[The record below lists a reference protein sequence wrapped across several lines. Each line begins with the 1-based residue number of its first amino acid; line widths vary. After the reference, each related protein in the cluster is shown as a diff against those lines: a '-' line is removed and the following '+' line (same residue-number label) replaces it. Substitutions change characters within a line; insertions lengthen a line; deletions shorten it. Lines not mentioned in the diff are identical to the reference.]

1 MPLLRQARQ
10 DHGLLGR
17 GVLSFPFTDNITK
30 NGTLRCSVFFLYF
43 DNFCVIMNLSLS
55 GGKALHT
62 TAGGSAPLPKGGEA
76 HANYFD
82 IPYLRIGIYY
92 QGKKREPPPWPVTV
106 LSF

>member
-1 MPLLRQARQ
+1 MRHSRLAGRCPNLGSLFLPQAA
-10 DHGLLGR
+10 
-17 GVLSFPFTDNITK
+17 VA
-30 NGTLRCSVFFLYF
+30 SVA
-43 DNFCVIMNLSLS
+43 S
-55 GGKALHT
+55 
-62 TAGGSAPLPKGGEA
+62 GGSAPLPKGGEA

>member
-1 MPLLRQARQ
+1 
-10 DHGLLGR
+10 
-17 GVLSFPFTDNITK
+17 
-30 NGTLRCSVFFLYF
+30 
-43 DNFCVIMNLSLS
+43 MNLSLS

-92 QGKKREPPPWPVTV
+92 QGKKQENRENPPPWPVTV

>member
-1 MPLLRQARQ
+1 MYAPAAASPPRPWSTGAWR
-10 DHGLLGR
+10 
-17 GVLSFPFTDNITK
+17 TK
-30 NGTLRCSVFFLYF
+30 LFLYF

>member
-1 MPLLRQARQ
+1 MAIRFASYRHFLCCCLVRYAPV
-10 DHGLLGR
+10 DHGLGGLAAAGADIAQ
-17 GVLSFPFTDNITK
+17 VLLLE
-30 NGTLRCSVFFLYF
+30 G
-43 DNFCVIMNLSLS
+43 
-55 GGKALHT
+55 HT

>member
-1 MPLLRQARQ
+1 MTEIMPVPRNLILLSYQQGAS
-10 DHGLLGR
+10 
-17 GVLSFPFTDNITK
+17 VL
-30 NGTLRCSVFFLYF
+30 RFFLYF

>member
-1 MPLLRQARQ
+1 MLR
-10 DHGLLGR
+10 
-17 GVLSFPFTDNITK
+17 
-30 NGTLRCSVFFLYF
+30 FFLYF

-62 TAGGSAPLPKGGEA
+62 TAGGSAPLPKRGEA

>member
-17 GVLSFPFTDNITK
+17 GVLSFPFT
-30 NGTLRCSVFFLYF
+30 